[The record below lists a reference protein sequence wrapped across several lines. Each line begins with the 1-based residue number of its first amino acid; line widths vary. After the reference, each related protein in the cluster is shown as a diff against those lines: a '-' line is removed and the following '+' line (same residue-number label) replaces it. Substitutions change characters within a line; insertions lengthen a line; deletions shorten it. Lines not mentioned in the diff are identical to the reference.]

1 MNGKLKI
8 GFLLSIITER
18 GGIGR
23 VTSIIS
29 NELNF
34 NPNFDIH
41 IISYAKKKQN
51 SYDWNHE
58 LPYHYLL
65 EDQIP
70 MKKGIFIASKKLRKI
85 ITDNEIDILI
95 SCGAIVGPLGVL
107 ATLFKNTK
115 LIYWSHSSFKG
126 TSNKQFRMFNE
137 HFTAYF
143 ADCLISLT
151 KTDELNYKKE
161 TRAKNIVQ
169 IYNPIDKGIQQNNI
183 TYNTESKKIISVG
196 RLTAQKNFETLI
208 DVADIVLNKH
218 HDFTWDIYGSGE
230 EEEML
235 KNKIEEKKL
244 IGRVNLM
251 GQSSNLYKL
260 YEDYAMMVMTSR
272 YEGFPMSLIEGL
284 ACKLPLVSFDIPT
297 GPNEIIQNEVNG
309 YLIEAFDVNEM
320 AEKISDL
327 IANTNLRTQFSD
339 NNLPLVNSFNLN
351 FIMDKWIQTLNS
363 I

>member
-1 MNGKLKI
+1 MNSKLKV

-29 NELNF
+29 KELNL

-51 SYDWNHE
+51 SYDWNNN

-70 MKKGIFIASKKLRKI
+70 MKKGIFTASKKLRKI
-85 ITDNEIDILI
+85 IADNEIDILI

-151 KTDELNYKKE
+151 KTDEFNYKNE
-161 TRAKNIVQ
+161 TKAKNVVQ
-169 IYNPIDKGIQQNNI
+169 IYNPIDKSLQHNNI

-235 KNKIEEKKL
+235 KKKIEEKKL

-251 GQSSNLYKL
+251 GQSSNLYNL
-260 YEDYAMMVMTSR
+260 YNDYAMMVMTSR

-297 GPNEIIQNEVNG
+297 GPNEIINDGLNG
-309 YLIEAFDVNEM
+309 FLIVPFDINAM
-320 AEKISDL
+320 ASSIETLVKNKDIR
-327 IANTNLRTQFSD
+327 ITFSK
-339 NNLPLVNSFNLN
+339 NNPKFIQEFNLSN
-351 FIMDKWIQTLNS
+351 IIQKWTSLLNTL
-363 I
+363 